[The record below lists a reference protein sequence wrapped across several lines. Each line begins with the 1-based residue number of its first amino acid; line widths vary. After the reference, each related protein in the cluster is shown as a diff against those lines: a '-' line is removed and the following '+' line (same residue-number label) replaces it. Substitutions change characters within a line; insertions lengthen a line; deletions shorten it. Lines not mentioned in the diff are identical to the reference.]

1 MFCLHVSEK
10 HLWRPG
16 EDGRCTPITLGLE
29 LQRITELP
37 VSHLLIHL
45 LALKETLSLVFEI
58 GSPVVQ
64 VSLDFAV

>member
-16 EDGRCTPITLGLE
+16 EDGRRTPVTLGLV
-29 LQRITELP
+29 LQRITVGCQCSP
-37 VSHLLIHL
+37 LLSHL
-45 LALKETLSLVFEI
+45 LALKETLSLVFEM

-64 VSLDFAV
+64 VSP